1 MHKFL
6 SCSQNEGGK
15 SLLESVRGTSFRDV
29 LKSCGSRFSIK
40 TKKSQKTLRLDPE
53 RRTRLEPTLW
63 AFLANNIY
71 TPPQPLKGA
80 TWCRSFKA
88 AYFQRKKGNLLAA
101 FLFVERKTR
110 LELATP
116 TLARLCSTN

>member
-6 SCSQNEGGK
+6 SCSQNKGGK
-15 SLLESVRGTSFRDV
+15 SLLESMRATSFRGCIEE
-29 LKSCGSRFSIK
+29 LWEPFGIK

-53 RRTRLEPTLW
+53 RKTRLEPTLW
-63 AFLANNIY
+63 AFLASNIY
-71 TPPQPLKGA
+71 TPTPERGDLVSLVQSRVLS
-80 TWCRSFKA
+80 T
-88 AYFQRKKGNLLAA
+88 KKGNLLAA

>member
-15 SLLESVRGTSFRDV
+15 SLLESMRATSFRDV
-29 LKSCGSRFSIK
+29 LKSCGSRFGIK
-40 TKKSQKTLRLDPE
+40 TKKSQIALRLD
-53 RRTRLEPTLW
+53 
-63 AFLANNIY
+63 F
-71 TPPQPLKGA
+71 
-80 TWCRSFKA
+80 
-88 AYFQRKKGNLLAA
+88 
-101 FLFVERKTR
+101 ERKTR

>member
-29 LKSCGSRFSIK
+29 LKSCGSRFGIK
-40 TKKSQKTLRLDPE
+40 TKKPQKTLRLNPE
-53 RRTRLEPTLW
+53 RKTRLEPTLW
-63 AFLANNIY
+63 AITRELY
-71 TPPQPLKGA
+71 LYPRPLKGVFGVA
-80 TWCRSFKA
+80 SCKLIILKSKRIALSYPFD
-88 AYFQRKKGNLLAA
+88 F
-101 FLFVERKTR
+101 ERKTR